1 MNKKKVISI
10 EASVLSEEKSTGV
23 GRAVKGY
30 ITSLLDCDSENFY
43 HIFLISPSN
52 NFSLSNRNTVIHYFS
67 DILPVNFRTKK
78 YFNILYKIKFMYI
91 WFIIPFIAM
100 RLKSEVFIG
109 THGLLFPL
117 YINKA
122 IKGFY
127 IVYDFVYIF
136 YPETMS
142 KKNQFLVKYVARRNI
157 RRADEIITISDSV
170 SSELKQF
177 IDKDK
182 VCHTVHL
189 GFDQSIFFPIKNDDH
204 MVTETLQKYKITRPY
219 LLSVATI
226 EPRKNLEM
234 VCRAFEIFNHEHK
247 YQLVIVGKIGWNTSP
262 ILDIIKN
269 SSVADDI
276 IITGFVDDSDL
287 SPLYSGAEL
296 FIFISLYEGF
306 GLPVLEA
313 MACGC
318 PVLIS
323 NIPPLF
329 EITNNNAVIVDPRN
343 SGEIVS
349 SLQKIMQDSAARSNF
364 KNKSLVRSKQF
375 TWSNA
380 GAKLKQIIMSE

>member
-1 MNKKKVISI
+1 MNKTKIISI

-30 ITSLLDCDSENFY
+30 ITSLLECDSGNIY
-43 HIFLISPSN
+43 HIFLISPSS
-52 NFSLSNRNTVIHYFS
+52 NFSPDNGNVVIHYFS
-67 DILPVNFRTKK
+67 DMLPRYFRTKK
-78 YFNILYKIKFMYI
+78 ILNILYNIKFLYV
-91 WFIIPFIAM
+91 WFIIPIIAK
-100 RLKSEVFIG
+100 RIKSEVFIG

-117 YINKA
+117 YLNKA
-122 IKGFY
+122 IKAFY

-142 KKNQFLVKYVARRNI
+142 KKNQFLVKHVARRNI

-170 SSELKQF
+170 SSELKKF

-189 GFDQSIFFPIKNDDH
+189 GFDQSTFFPIKNDAPE
-204 MVTETLQKYKITRPY
+204 VRKTLQKYNISRPY
-219 LLSVATI
+219 ILSVATI

-234 VCRAFEIFNHEHK
+234 VCRAFEKFNTKHK

-262 ILDIIKN
+262 ILDIINN
-269 SSVADDI
+269 SAIADDI

-287 SPLYSGAEL
+287 SPLYSGADL

-323 NIPPLF
+323 DIPPLF
-329 EITNNNAVIVDPRN
+329 EITNNNSIIVDPRN
-343 SGEIVS
+343 VDEVS
-349 SLQKIMQDSAARSNF
+349 SSLKMITETQEIIKDLKR
-364 KNKSLVRSKQF
+364 KSLERSKQF
-375 TWSNA
+375 TWSIA
-380 GAKLKQIIMSE
+380 GEKLKKFVMPD